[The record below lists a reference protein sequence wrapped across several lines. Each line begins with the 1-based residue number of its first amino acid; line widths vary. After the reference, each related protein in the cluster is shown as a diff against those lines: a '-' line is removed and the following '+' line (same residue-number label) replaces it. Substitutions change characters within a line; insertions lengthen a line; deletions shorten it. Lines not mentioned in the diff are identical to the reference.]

1 MNSDQHNA
9 ANDSFAI
16 DWSPREKARGVS
28 WGGLTD
34 IIDVKAIWA
43 AVFRLRYTIL
53 GITGGALAL
62 GVLITFLTTPVFRAE
77 ATIQINQEAAKVIG
91 TEESDISASIQDSD
105 RFLQTQLDVIR
116 SRTLATM
123 VADDLDL
130 FENPE
135 FFERMALSPDAPSST
150 ILDPEQ
156 AQRNRVLNLLTEQMG
171 VTLPL
176 KSRLATI
183 RFDSP
188 DPELAAEITNSFAD
202 NYIELNLQRKVETS
216 AYARRFL
223 GEQLAEAAAQL
234 AESER
239 DALEYARETRIID
252 ASNAAT
258 GSGSAQS
265 PRSLVTATLVQL
277 NGEYSRA
284 LASRIQAEQK
294 WQQARGE
301 DLMSLPEVLSNL
313 AIQRLLEE
321 RAKIS
326 AEYQQELERR
336 RDEFP
341 TVRQLKSQID
351 ELDAQVNTIATSIRS
366 TLRSDYESA
375 LQREQALEQRIAQ
388 LKSQTLDEQSQS
400 VQLGILQR
408 QTSNNRELF
417 DLLLTRYNEL
427 NAEAGVQANNV
438 SIVDRAEI
446 PEEPES
452 PNVLFNLVLSL
463 MTGLFLSAL
472 AVFLIE
478 QFLSKVR
485 TVDDIN
491 RKVGLTA
498 LGAIPMVGQD
508 VDLIEE
514 IVDQKSDIAEAFAAV
529 RSSLLLSTA
538 TGLPKNIML
547 TSAQQSEGKTSSSL
561 AMALSLARIGKNVLL
576 VDLDLRR
583 PRIHKLVGL
592 NNDQGMADLL
602 AHNVEIAD
610 VIKSTEH
617 ERVDVITSGGIPP
630 NPAELLAGGNL
641 KTLLGRLEV
650 QYDVVV
656 IDAPPLLALADA
668 VEISAVASTMI
679 FVVESGRSHAS
690 ALRASI
696 QRLENVGANIT
707 GALLTKFDAKQ
718 SGYAYDY
725 AYQYKY
731 ATNT

>member
-16 DWSPREKARGVS
+16 DWSPPEKAGGVS

-34 IIDVKAIWA
+34 IIDLKAVWA
-43 AVFRLRYTIL
+43 AIFRLRYTIT
-53 GITGGALAL
+53 GITGGAVAL

-116 SRTLATM
+116 SGTLATM

-130 FENPE
+130 FENPA
-135 FFERMALSPDAPSST
+135 FFERMALSPEAPAST

-156 AQRNRVLNLLTEQMG
+156 VQRNRVIALLREEMG

-188 DPELAAEITNSFAD
+188 DPELAAEIANSFAD
-202 NYIELNLQRKVETS
+202 NFIELNLQTKVEAS

-223 GEQLAEAAAQL
+223 GEQLEEAAAKL

-239 DALEYARETRIID
+239 NALEYARKTRIID

-258 GSGSAQS
+258 GDGSAQS

-277 NGEYSRA
+277 NAEYSRA

-294 WQQARGE
+294 WQQARDE

-341 TVRQLKSQID
+341 TVRQLKSRID
-351 ELDAQVNTIATSIRS
+351 ELEAQVNTIATSIRS

-388 LKSQTLDEQSQS
+388 LKSETLDEQSQS

-438 SIVDRAEI
+438 SIVDRAET
-446 PEEPES
+446 PEKPES
-452 PNVLFNLVLSL
+452 PNVLFNLALSL
-463 MTGLFLSAL
+463 MTGLSLSAL

-498 LGAIPMVGQD
+498 LGAIPRVGQD

-514 IVDQKSDIAEAFAAV
+514 IVDQKSDISEAFAGV

-561 AMALSLARIGKNVLL
+561 AIALSLARIGKNVLL

-583 PRIHKLVGL
+583 PRIHKLVGVE
-592 NNDQGMADLL
+592 NDQGMADLL

-610 VIKSTEH
+610 VAKPTEY

-641 KTLLGRLEV
+641 KALLGRLEA
-650 QYDVVV
+650 QYDVVI

-668 VEISAVASTMI
+668 VEISAVASAMI
-679 FVVESGRSHAS
+679 FIVESGRSHAS
-690 ALRASI
+690 ALRASV
-696 QRLENVGANIT
+696 QRLESVGAIVT

-725 AYQYKY
+725 AYRYKY